1 MPRSILRASV
11 AFIALSFSA
20 MTFAEQFLVEA
31 ELWIDGE
38 QRGTP
43 TLIIDAG
50 ESASM
55 EVDDGTAAW
64 RLEVEVERPAGID
77 MAPAGSLWLHIGVHQ
92 QSEGEWQHLADSI
105 LGVPEGETATLSV
118 VDGDAPATPE
128 LAAVYLRVKTSRMRR
143 AE

>member
-1 MPRSILRASV
+1 MRRLPLRSIV
-11 AFIALSFSA
+11 AVIALSFSVIVA
-20 MTFAEQFLVEA
+20 AEQFLVEA

-43 TLIIDAG
+43 TLIIEAG
-50 ESASM
+50 EPANM
-55 EVDDGTAAW
+55 EVGDETSAW

-92 QSEGEWQHLADSI
+92 QSDGEWEHLADSI

-128 LAAVYLRVKTSRMRR
+128 TAAVYLRIKTSRMRP